1 MRSILSSIS
10 GTWLLKAR
18 IDLTIC
24 EHFWALW
31 IAPLVIH
38 SAGLAGTF
46 QIRSI
51 SMNLKFEVQK
61 QVFFE
66 TLASFAVSTDY
77 FNLETSASHFVRSN
91 SQRRTAF
98 PATRKSA

>member
-10 GTWLLKAR
+10 GTWLLKGR

-51 SMNLKFEVQK
+51 SMNLKF
-61 QVFFE
+61 
-66 TLASFAVSTDY
+66 
-77 FNLETSASHFVRSN
+77 
-91 SQRRTAF
+91 
-98 PATRKSA
+98 